1 MDAQELTQYPVIST
15 TYIVEGMRIVHS
27 ISGFMYMISPK
38 FSNVQIDNC
47 GTDWCLRL
55 PKPIYAKTIAA
66 LIREYKSLYNL

>member
-15 TYIVEGMRIVHS
+15 TYIVEGIRIVS
-27 ISGFMYMISPK
+27 STLGYMYMLSPK
-38 FSNVQIDNC
+38 GSQVQIDNC